1 MAFDAIAGEA
11 VPIKITAEET
21 CPTPELD
28 GVTNCPLTL
37 AGPVFR
43 CRHSLLVMFTAPK
56 FQERSGEEK
65 SGGKKLQKPMVD
77 RVSVGFSVAHFSNK
91 VPTGG
96 CRARESFTS

>member
-1 MAFDAIAGEA
+1 MEGCSDVCKSYKDQYRTWVSCVKKTLAFDAIAGEA

-56 FQERSGEEK
+56 FQERSGEEEWRK
-65 SGGKKLQKPMVD
+65 EASEANGVQG
-77 RVSVGFSVAHFSNK
+77 
-91 VPTGG
+91 
-96 CRARESFTS
+96 